1 MARGPKVPPQVT
13 LTMKI
18 VDGMCKILDKGCFRI
33 VAAQQ
38 FGISRHTMNQWIR
51 VGKKQLLEFDEGK
64 RPWPDV
70 DIRGVFVQK
79 MGIAESSFEQRAVTR
94 IIDDGTPSDL
104 LKFLQLTKN
113 RRYTMNP
120 NAIEDPETGEVT
132 MLDPK
137 ALLEERMAEL
147 LSKLD
152 KPEEAPEE

>member
-1 MARGPKVPPQVT
+1 
-13 LTMKI
+13 MKI
-18 VDGMCKILDKGCFRI
+18 VDDMCKIVKDGNFRI

-38 FGISRHTMNQWIR
+38 YGISRHTMNKWIR
-51 VGKKQLLEFDEGK
+51 VGKKQLEEFDDGK

-70 DIRGVFVQK
+70 DIRGIFVQK
-79 MGIAESSFEQRAVTR
+79 MGIAESDFEQRAVKR
-94 IIDDGTPSDL
+94 IVTEGSPAEL

-137 ALLEERMAEL
+137 ALLEERMKDL
-147 LSKLD
+147 MSKIE